1 MWKYLLITIVYSLKQ
16 DPTVKNFLDWKEEE
30 FNRLLSNVSNTCDIT
45 NNQTDKLLKKLN
57 LKRDIHILPK
67 VVDWRQ
73 QGVVSPVKNQLNY
86 SNSWSFATT
95 GALEGAMKINTGVL
109 YSLSEQKLIDCITTD
124 RMISS
129 SVDQAFNYVK
139 NNGLCME
146 SDYNYTGI
154 KSTCNNSCRS
164 VVNITGC
171 ADLRTGD
178 LLTTERVMQ
187 YMLNLQPVAVSID
200 ASCLKSYVSGVI
212 SEPACYKNLNYN
224 ALIVGYNTELHVG
237 YWIVK
242 SSFGPNWGEAGYFR
256 VAMFYNIM
264 GIAEYPSIPNARI
277 P

>member
-1 MWKYLLITIVYSLKQ
+1 MWNYLLIAIAYSLNQ
-16 DPTVKNFLDWKEEE
+16 DSLKKSFSNWTIEE

-45 NNQTDKLLKKLN
+45 NNQTDKLR
-57 LKRDIHILPK
+57 RDVHILPK

-86 SNSWSFATT
+86 SNSWAFATT

-109 YSLSEQKLIDCITTD
+109 YSLSEQELIDCTTD
-124 RMISS
+124 YPVSS
-129 SVDQAFNYVK
+129 SVDRAFNYVK

-146 SDYNYTGI
+146 SDYNYTGRP
-154 KSTCNNSCRS
+154 SVCNNTCRS

-178 LLTTERVMQ
+178 LLTTEGVMQ
-187 YMLNLQPVAVSID
+187 YMVNLQPVVVSMD
-200 ASCLKSYVSGVI
+200 ATCLKSYVSGVI

-264 GIAEYPSIPNARI
+264 GIAEYPSIPNVRI